1 MVDVSA
7 AVIVREGKILICQRP
22 EGKGNALLWEFPG
35 GKRETGETFEECLIR
50 ECREELGI
58 TICVHEMLGEAEH
71 TYPDITVHLRFFRA
85 SLPAGE
91 PTRREHR
98 DMRWV
103 SATELAF
110 FAFCPADKEFV
121 ARLETMPIA

>member
-7 AVIVREGKILICQRP
+7 AVIVRDGKILICQRP

-35 GKRETGETFEECLIR
+35 GKRERGETPEECLVR
-50 ECREELGI
+50 ECLEELGV
-58 TICVHEMLGEAEH
+58 TVSVHEMLGEREH

-85 SLPAGE
+85 SLSSGE

-103 SATELAF
+103 RPEELSSY
-110 FAFCPADKEFV
+110 AFCPADKEFV
-121 ARLETMPIA
+121 THLETMDWG